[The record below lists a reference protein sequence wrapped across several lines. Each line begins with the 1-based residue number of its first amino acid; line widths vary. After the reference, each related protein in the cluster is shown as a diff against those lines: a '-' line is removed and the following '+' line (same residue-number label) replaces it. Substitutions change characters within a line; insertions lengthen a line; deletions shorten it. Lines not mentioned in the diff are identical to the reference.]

1 MPTNKIIIGF
11 TGQIASGKGTA
22 CNYLVEKYE
31 ASTHRFS
38 TALRDLCDR
47 LYLAKSRD
55 NLQTM
60 STAVRNYFGDDMLS
74 KVMAEDAAHDA
85 NNIICIDGVRRPGDV
100 KNLRQIPGFILV
112 HIFADM
118 EKRFDRIIKRGENID
133 DTKKTFEEFKTDHE
147 KEAEIQI
154 VDIAKEADEV
164 IDNNGTLKDLYTQLD
179 KLVEKYA
186 NKN

>member
-1 MPTNKIIIGF
+1 MNNKIIIGF

-22 CNYLVEKYE
+22 CNYLIEKYE

-60 STAVRNYFGDDMLS
+60 STAIRNFFGDDMLS

-85 NNIICIDGVRRPGDV
+85 NDIICIDGVRRPGDV
-100 KNLRQIPGFILV
+100 NNLRGIPGFVLV

-118 EKRFDRIIKRGENID
+118 EKRFERITKRGENID
-133 DTKKTFEEFKTDHE
+133 DTKKTFAEFKADHE

-154 VDIAKEADEV
+154 VDIAREADEV
-164 IDNNGTLKDLYTQLD
+164 IDNNGTLKELYSQLD
-179 KLVEKYA
+179 KLVSKYA
-186 NKN
+186 HKN